1 MDTAKRSAKLDI
13 IKAVAIIFVVIRHFG
28 WGHENRLMLLF
39 PYWINTAVPVFM
51 IISGYVYSLSYQRKQ
66 VSSLNDAYRFDLWVE
81 KIIRF
86 TVPFFLIY
94 LLEIPMVLF
103 IHQKSFVRWMSHFF
117 AGGYGPGSYYFP
129 VMIQFVFVFPFI
141 YYLIK
146 KFDFTGV
153 FICGLINFFYEIL
166 QYVFQMSE
174 YEYRLLIFRYILLIA
189 CGCYFAIGKRVIK
202 KWVGICA
209 LITGALWI
217 YETQFLDRIPYFSDE
232 DWTDTNMIA
241 ALWTIPI
248 MWILLKSPRLDK
260 LHNRLLE
267 AMGRASYDI
276 FLVQM
281 VYYGYMGDTIN
292 RYIGKWLI
300 LGAAFNLVL
309 CTALGLLFYRIED
322 PITKKVIAFV
332 RGKDHFRPSVQKRR
346 NRFDALFTDE
356 K

>member
-1 MDTAKRSAKLDI
+1 MDATKRSAKLDI
-13 IKAVAIIFVVIRHFG
+13 VKAIAIIFVIVRHFG
-28 WGHENRLMLLF
+28 WGHENRLFFLF

-51 IISGYVYSLSYQRKQ
+51 IVSGYVYSLSYRRRG
-66 VSSLNDAYRFDLWVE
+66 VETLNDAYRFDLWME

-86 TVPFFLIY
+86 SVPFFLIY
-94 LLEIPMVLF
+94 LLEIPMVLWVHHNSM
-103 IHQKSFVRWMSHFF
+103 IRWVSHFL

-141 YYLIK
+141 YYLIT

-153 FICGLINFFYEIL
+153 FICGLINVFYEII

-202 KWVGICA
+202 KWVGITS
-209 LITGALWI
+209 LVIGGVWI
-217 YETQFLDRIPYFSDE
+217 YITQFQGRIPYFSDE
-232 DWTDTNMIA
+232 DWTDTNVVA
-241 ALWTIPI
+241 ALWTIPL
-248 MWILLKSPRLDK
+248 MWLVIKSPALDRV
-260 LHNRLLE
+260 HNRLLE
-267 AMGRASYDI
+267 AMGKASYNI

-281 VYYGYMGDTIN
+281 VYYGYMGDAIN
-292 RYIGKWLI
+292 AYIGDWLI

-309 CTALGLLFYRIED
+309 CVSLGLLFYRIEN
-322 PITKKVIAFV
+322 PITTKLIAFV
-332 RGKDHFRPSVQKRR
+332 RQKDHFRPSVQKRR
-346 NRFDALFTDE
+346 NRFDAFFTDE